1 MQTSQLTGQDIIS
14 MAKHAVVSLDM
25 EEAEHAAREALE
37 AGLDPV
43 TFIEKGF
50 VAGMKEI
57 GDMFEEDK
65 ITLMQI
71 FAASK
76 IMDAGLDILKPE
88 MDNPEHK
95 FCFFGNI
102 AMSV

>member
-1 MQTSQLTGQDIIS
+1 
-14 MAKHAVVSLDM
+14 
-25 EEAEHAAREALE
+25 
-37 AGLDPV
+37 
-43 TFIEKGF
+43 
-50 VAGMKEI
+50 MKEI

-102 AMSV
+102 AMNV